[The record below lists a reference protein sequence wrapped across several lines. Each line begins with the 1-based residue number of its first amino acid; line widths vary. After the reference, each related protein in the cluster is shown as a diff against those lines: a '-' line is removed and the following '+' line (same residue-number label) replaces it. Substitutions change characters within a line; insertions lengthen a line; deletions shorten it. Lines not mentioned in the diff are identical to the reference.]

1 MAILPASEL
10 ADFLNMTDE
19 EDLAAA
25 ISVRDSVEAWIQKY
39 CSRTFESTTY
49 TLEKYSGSGGKYL
62 YLKNYPVIALY
73 RIAVGTEDAIRIKNT
88 ATGTT
93 ASVSVT
99 STGIVLE
106 KDGTADSTVLFATYT
121 TMATVVSA
129 INALGNSWV
138 AVVADSSYNTFASSS
153 LLKVFGQSCID
164 SNEVYLKMPDEA
176 LDDFE
181 VNENNGMVYCGSGF
195 PSGFNNIYV
204 TYTAGYSEASMPE
217 DLKYAVKLGVK
228 QQYDRR
234 DQEMWGVDS
243 YTVGDITIKYSSG
256 ATSSKDAGTV
266 PMPREAIEILARYR
280 KIKV

>member
-1 MAILPASEL
+1 MSILPSAEL

-49 TLEKYSGSGGKYL
+49 TLEKYNGSGGKYL
-62 YLKNYPVIALY
+62 YLKNYPITALY
-73 RIAVGTEDAIRIKNT
+73 RIAVGTVDPIRIKNT

-106 KDGTADSTVLFATYT
+106 KDGVADSTVLFATYT
-121 TMATVVSA
+121 TIATVVSA

-138 AVVADSSYNTFASSS
+138 AVVADTSYNTFASSS
-153 LLKVFGQSCID
+153 LLKVFGQNCID

-181 VNENNGMVYCGSGF
+181 VNENNGMVYCSSGF

-217 DLKYAVKLGVK
+217 DLKYAVKLGTK
-228 QQYDRR
+228 QQFDRR

-256 ATSSKDAGTV
+256 AASSKDTGTV